1 MISIYYMIIAEDEE
15 AQWIL
20 EEEIITDFTAVNLR
34 TSPRE
39 LHPENLIEDKLC
51 NDLDTLNLE
60 TDNSSHPRD
69 TYAILCVDVGVV
81 NLGLSALIAD
91 SITMKFHRVVGID
104 LLDITK
110 IPHPTHIPECQCTLN
125 HSKTFTDWMEHVF
138 QYYHD
143 VFEGADKIIIERQPP
158 RGFVVVEQL
167 IYSKYRSKCDLIS
180 PNSMH
185 KFFGLEG
192 DYEQRKEQSL
202 KLGVKYIEPYSQIW
216 NEFESFPRQ
225 HDITDSILIG
235 VFWFHKQH
243 RAYLERE
250 HQRYIANLIIRTN
263 DYGGCPMDM
272 NIDDFLE
279 QFRYKHLQPPTDILF

>member
-1 MISIYYMIIAEDEE
+1 MIIAEDSQN
-15 AQWIL
+15 QWIL
-20 EEEIITDFTAVNLR
+20 EDDDQEMVNDFSAVNLK
-34 TSPRE
+34 TSQE
-39 LHPENLIEDKLC
+39 EINFEQQDQIC
-51 NDLDTLNLE
+51 NDLAAVNLE
-60 TDNSSHPRD
+60 NHPVVPPRD
-69 TYAILCVDVGVV
+69 TYYAILCIDVGVV

-91 SITMKFHRVVGID
+91 PKTLKFNRVVGID

-110 IPHPTHIPECQCTLN
+110 IPHPPHIPECQCTLN

-180 PNSMH
+180 PSSMH

-192 DYEQRKEQSL
+192 DYEQRKEKSIN
-202 KLGVKYIEPYSQIW
+202 LGSQYIHQHPEIW
-216 NEFESFPRQ
+216 REFECFSRQ

-235 VFWFHKQH
+235 VFWFYTQY

-250 HQRYIANLIIRTN
+250 HQQYIGNLTIHTN
-263 DYGGCPMDM
+263 DYGGCPREM
-272 NIDDFLE
+272 NIDDFLA
-279 QFRYKHLQPPTDILF
+279 QFRYRPLQDNLF